1 MMKLRPLV
9 ELPVFHHEAEQPE
22 LPHHLVP
29 AAAQRSLVN
38 AMVLLVSRA
47 ALWPIQGERNAVLAA
62 VKEAVVEEQRVDV
75 DDAPCKYHS
84 TAI

>member
-1 MMKLRPLV
+1 MKQKLPV

-22 LPHHLVP
+22 MPHDLVP
-29 AAAQRSLVN
+29 AAGQRSLVN

-75 DDAPCKYHS
+75 DDAPCKCQP
-84 TAI
+84 TAN